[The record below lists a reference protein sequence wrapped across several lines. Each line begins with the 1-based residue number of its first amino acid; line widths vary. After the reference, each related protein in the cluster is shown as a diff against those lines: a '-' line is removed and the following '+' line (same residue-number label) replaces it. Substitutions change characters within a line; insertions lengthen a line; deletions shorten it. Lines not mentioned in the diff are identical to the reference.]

1 LAHTANLVALQSR
14 GKEERRGGKV
24 VTEVRDVESKALVLQ
39 DIPGIA
45 AYLEH
50 LEAIRSRGEPVV
62 ASAQMITAIADAD
75 AYIKAN
81 GIWKDLQSVD
91 KDADEATEN
100 LCGLFNRLHKATTKL
115 RNDLR
120 NPFQSEA
127 KRVKGLMSDYDA
139 EQERIRQA
147 EERRLAEEARRAEE
161 ARKAAE
167 LEEARRIRAEEE
179 ARLLAEAQ
187 KAEAEGNKVLADAIL
202 EVGVKQVEE
211 LKVQEEII
219 AQEPV
224 EAPVV
229 IVEKSVPKVAGGPSY
244 RTIWDAQVVDLMAL
258 VKAVAAGTVS
268 INALQANQTFLRQ
281 QAMSLKDTFKVPG
294 CKAYS
299 RRV

>member
-1 LAHTANLVALQSR
+1 M
-14 GKEERRGGKV
+14 
-24 VTEVRDVESKALVLQ
+24 VTEVRDVETKALVLQ

-50 LEAIRSRGEPVV
+50 LEEIRSKGEPVV

-81 GIWKDLQSVD
+81 GIWKDLQSID

-147 EERRLAEEARRAEE
+147 EERRLAEEARKAEE
-161 ARKAAE
+161 DAR
-167 LEEARRIRAEEE
+167 
-179 ARLLAEAQ
+179 LAEAVELETNGH
-187 KAEAEGNKVLADAIL
+187 KEEAEAV
-202 EVGVKQVEE
+202 
-211 LKVQEEII
+211 I
-219 AQEPV
+219 AEPV

-229 IVEKSVPKVAGGPSY
+229 IVEKTVPKVAGGPSY

-258 VKAVAAGTVS
+258 VKAVAAGQVS
-268 INALQANQTFLRQ
+268 INALTPNQTFLRQ
-281 QAMSLKDTFKVPG
+281 QAMSLKETFKVPG
-294 CKAYS
+294 VKAYS